1 MKTTN
6 LSTKVCAYL
15 IYTYVSIAAFLVM
28 SVSKITANVEST
40 EKTLNFNPILS
51 VVIVLNM
58 VTLASFYYYKKNIA
72 NK

>member
-28 SVSKITANVEST
+28 SVSKITENVESI

-51 VVIVLNM
+51 TIIVLNM
-58 VTLASFYYYKKNIA
+58 ITLASFYYYKKSIV

>member
-15 IYTYVSIAAFLVM
+15 IYNYISIAAFLVM
-28 SVSKITANVEST
+28 AVSKITANVEST
-40 EKTLNFNPILS
+40 EKTLNFSPILTL
-51 VVIVLNM
+51 VIALNM
-58 VTLASFYYYKKNIA
+58 LTMASFYYYKKNIA

>member
-6 LSTKVCAYL
+6 LSTKACAYL

-28 SVSKITANVEST
+28 SVSKITENVENT
-40 EKTLNFNPILS
+40 EKTLDFNPILS
-51 VVIVLNM
+51 TIIVLNM
-58 VTLASFYYYKKNIA
+58 VTLASFYYYKKSIV

>member
-6 LSTKVCAYL
+6 LSTKVGAYL

-28 SVSKITANVEST
+28 AVSKITANAESS
-40 EKTLNFNPILS
+40 EKTLDFNPILS
-51 VVIVLNM
+51 LVIILNM
-58 VTLASFYYYKKNIA
+58 VTLVSFYFYKKNTA